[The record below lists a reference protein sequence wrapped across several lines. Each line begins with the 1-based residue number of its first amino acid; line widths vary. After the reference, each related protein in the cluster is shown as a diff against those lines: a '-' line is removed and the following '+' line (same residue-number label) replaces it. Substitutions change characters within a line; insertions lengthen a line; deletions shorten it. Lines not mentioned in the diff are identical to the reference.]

1 MVFLM
6 GHCSQVSSFASR
18 VARADPPPLGK
29 MFEPK
34 PTRSIAPACVRFL
47 KIGNLGNGPFGFR
60 GPRRFPQTPGRLERF
75 GVLRQAYSVPKPRV
89 LKDLGLRCI
98 FSR

>member
-18 VARADPPPLGK
+18 VARADTPPLGK

-47 KIGNLGNGPFGFR
+47 KIGNLGNGR
-60 GPRRFPQTPGRLERF
+60 LVFPGSETF
-75 GVLRQAYSVPKPRV
+75 SADSRQAGAIWRNASS
-89 LKDLGLRCI
+89 L
-98 FSR
+98 FSI